1 MSATSLF
8 YWNGQHAK
16 TQPRKLEFFFEKTA
30 SGIVPLVAGYDIIS
44 SDAAILQAD
53 IDSLLGTSSEFTAA
67 QFDATAMG
75 VDAFAV
81 IVNMTTSEDSPRGQA
96 CCAIQAKAM
105 LITGGSTEAFS
116 EVKSSDLTDSSLTT
130 EYALGANG
138 NLAFRAILSGLDAAA
153 NGSLVKIEMN
163 WISE

>member
-53 IDSLLGTSSEFTAA
+53 IDALLGTSSEFTAA

-81 IVNMTTSEDSPRGQA
+81 IVNMTASEDSPRGQA
-96 CCAIQAKAM
+96 CCAIQAKAE
-105 LITGGSTEAFS
+105 LIESGAVSQNA
-116 EVKSSDLTDSSLTT
+116 EVKSSSLTDSSLTT
-130 EYALGANG
+130 EYALGSSG
-138 NLAFRAILSGLDAAA
+138 NLAFRSILSGLDAAA
-153 NGSLVKIEMN
+153 NGSLIKIELN